1 VEPSRRA
8 IARSAAAF
16 DPRYRPLTRDD
27 LRDFLVT
34 VTIIERLEPMEKSAI
49 GSLTPEHGLVLKTT
63 GGKTGVV
70 LPFEGKD
77 PKVRLTWAY
86 RKAGVAENVA
96 CNLQRMFAE
105 RFRG

>member
-1 VEPSRRA
+1 
-8 IARSAAAF
+8 
-16 DPRYRPLTRDD
+16 
-27 LRDFLVT
+27 
-34 VTIIERLEPMEKSAI
+34 
-49 GSLTPEHGLVLKTT
+49 
-63 GGKTGVV
+63 V